1 MSSAAIT
8 SSMPVAD
15 PVVLP
20 PSNMQDLLYQLGEIP
35 PARVRT
41 WPAAGHATVKDLVA
55 LNERKESLYELVDG
69 TLVEKAMGFQEGLL
83 SAYLIRVL
91 GTFVAKHK
99 LGLVTGGDTML
110 RLGVSLVRLPDVAFI
125 AAARLPRGVPKEA
138 VPKIAPDLAIEVLSP
153 SNTKREMQRKRA
165 EYFAAGSSLVWC
177 IDPRKRTLEDY
188 DSPVS
193 RRLLRESDKVD
204 GGTVL
209 PGFSLEMRLL
219 FAELDWS
226 PEE

>member
-1 MSSAAIT
+1 MSTTAISNAT
-8 SSMPVAD
+8 PDVVPVA
-15 PVVLP
+15 LP
-20 PSNMQDLLYQLGEIP
+20 PANMQDLLYQLGDIAP
-35 PARVRT
+35 VRVRT
-41 WPAAGHATVKDLVA
+41 CPAAGHATVKDLIA
-55 LNERKESLYELVDG
+55 LNERKDSLYELVEG

-125 AAARLPRGVPKEA
+125 AAARLPRGIPKEA

-165 EYFAAGSSLVWC
+165 EYFAAGCLLVWC
-177 IDPRKRTLEDY
+177 IDPRKRTLEVY
-188 DSPVS
+188 DSPES
-193 RRLLRESDKVD
+193 RRLLRESDTVD
-204 GGTVL
+204 GGDVL
-209 PGFSLEMRLL
+209 PGFSLELRLL
-219 FAELDWS
+219 FGELDWS
-226 PEE
+226 PEN